1 MTDFNVRD
9 SAEWKDI
16 VGKAFT
22 GQDVFQSVFESIPVS
37 IVRNTE
43 DNGMNVEYVL
53 YINGHEVDD
62 SYMDQAD
69 KARLF
74 GAVRAEY
81 YRRLK
86 NEQDRAEAA
95 EEAHKLEL
103 FRRSGIIKNG

>member
-16 VGKAFT
+16 DAKAFA
-22 GQDVFQSVFESIPVS
+22 GQDVFRSIFESIPVS
-37 IVRNTE
+37 IVRTTE
-43 DNGMNVEYVL
+43 DNGMNVEYSL
-53 YINGHEVDD
+53 YMNGNEVDD
-62 SYMDQAD
+62 SYMDQPD

-86 NEQDRAEAA
+86 DEQDRAEAA
-95 EEAHKLEL
+95 EEAYKLEL